1 MLLLGMGG
9 EQQAH
14 PPVCPQGSSQE
25 GRWPKAGGSLFS
37 QEGPLAAR
45 KGSVPT
51 CPFFLGPGDRM
62 SLYASNLTSCV
73 ARGSVEY

>member
-1 MLLLGMGG
+1 MLLWGMGG
-9 EQQAH
+9 EQ
-14 PPVCPQGSSQE
+14 CPQGSSQE
-25 GRWPKAGGSLFS
+25 GRCPKAGGSLFS

-62 SLYASNLTSCV
+62 SLYASNLTSFV
-73 ARGSVEY
+73 ARGSHMTPWNPR